1 MFEYDCLDFDNVD
14 DVFDFAI
21 EKEKEAYDFYR
32 KWAKKIEKPALRE
45 VFEEFAEQEAGH
57 IKLFHDLKSGHT
69 KEKPDRK
76 VVDLHLADY
85 LVEVIPSPDMDYRE
99 AVRVAIQREKA
110 AVQLYSEFAKATGSP
125 KIAATLEIILQEEL
139 KHKNRLETLFDDAF
153 NREN

>member
-32 KWAKKIEKPALRE
+32 KWAKKMDKPAMKE

-69 KEKPDRK
+69 KEKPEK
-76 VVDLHLADY
+76 KAVDLHLTDY
-85 LVEVIPSPDMDYRE
+85 LVEVIPSENMDYRE
-99 AVRVAIQREKA
+99 AVRVAIQREQA
-110 AVQLYSEFAKATGSP
+110 AIQLYSEFARATNSP
-125 KIAATLEIILQEEL
+125 KIAATLEILVQEEL
-139 KHKNRLETLFDDAF
+139 RHKNRLETIFDDAF
-153 NREN
+153 YPEN